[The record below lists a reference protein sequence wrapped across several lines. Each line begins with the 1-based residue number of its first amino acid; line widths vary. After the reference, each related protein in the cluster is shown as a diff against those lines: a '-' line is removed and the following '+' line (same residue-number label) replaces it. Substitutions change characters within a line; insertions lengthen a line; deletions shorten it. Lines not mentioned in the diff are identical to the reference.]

1 MSKCQIVNF
10 IFALNTDFRVSHDGH
25 NCTIF
30 FFNNKS
36 PKMSLPVLC
45 HLPEFSQS
53 HREIVHSHTQRINNE
68 DLAWTSPPSLF
79 LKEYSHCWKEC
90 DENDEILI
98 DVVPSFI
105 TQELKLWLFFYFY
118 HIAFTLTR
126 IYLLFSPGLSKT
138 WTGHFTQLFYSLHLR
153 IYANRWD
160 EVVPYIVNEVELLET
175 VKA

>member
-1 MSKCQIVNF
+1 MTVLF
-10 IFALNTDFRVSHDGH
+10 FF
-25 NCTIF
+25 IF
-30 FFNNKS
+30 FFNRKS

-53 HREIVHSHTQRINNE
+53 YCGIVHSHTQRINNE

-126 IYLLFSPGLSKT
+126 IYLLFSPGLSKNERGISLSFFT
-138 WTGHFTQLFYSLHLR
+138 VCIWEFAQTGGT
-153 IYANRWD
+153 RW
-160 EVVPYIVNEVELLET
+160 YHIL
-175 VKA
+175 